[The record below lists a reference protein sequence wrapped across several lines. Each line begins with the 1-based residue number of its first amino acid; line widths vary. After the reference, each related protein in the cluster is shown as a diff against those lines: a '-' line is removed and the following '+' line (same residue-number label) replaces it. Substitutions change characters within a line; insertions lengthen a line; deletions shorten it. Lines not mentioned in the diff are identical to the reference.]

1 MANATVELRA
11 SRFALVKRDRP
22 SEVIDIS
29 GDAAE
34 WLNRYSDK
42 TIPEFLYT
50 VYNSPP
56 ASIKNRRLYSIKAV
70 FRCSAL
76 SGFEGAPG
84 MEVAAK
90 TINPETITWS
100 NRPGRITDYY
110 LLGPEVRDRDA
121 ELTMAGENL
130 TNAQRSEFAAAFLKT
145 LTTFA
150 FCASYGETVKA
161 VNVAFKLEDGTA
173 PYIELTYDDSTN
185 VKSKITPSN
194 CPISGY
200 VNPRT
205 STSFQWTFEKDD
217 TYFCAGSFD
226 QANATL
232 HWREAGTSTWND
244 VAATG
249 SNKSLSIPANTFP
262 TAKTIEW
269 YLSGTDTTGTASQTE
284 VYSFSTAASLVTATA
299 ISPANT
305 IESNNQPITFRWS
318 YSSQDGFAPT
328 RYLFRWKRETDADYT
343 TLIDS
348 TDVVNEHTFQA
359 NTFPTGTIQWV
370 VIAYNIDGVPSG
382 GSAKNF
388 ISYGAPEP
396 PTVYATNVPF
406 SKVSWQAE
414 DQQGYEIK
422 IDDTEYGPYFG
433 TEKEFEVPEMLTD
446 GKHVIRVRAIGTY
459 GIWSEWGTT
468 DVTVENEPGEEIVL
482 SGEPGVEN
490 QLSWTTEEETADFLI
505 YRNGVPIGRT
515 TRKAFTDRFAGGS
528 VRYQV
533 FNRLTSGNYSA
544 SNEVEVNSTMNGS
557 YIAELSGTEWLE
569 IKLSMRD
576 QRDPEYEDSAES
588 FYDHLAGDIFPSA
601 TLSGYRDSKVSFSAL
616 FLKEQEPEEG
626 QFRNLI
632 GKPVILK
639 LRDGTVFV
647 GILEQWRRTV
657 RKRFWTAY
665 SFSVRR
671 IEWEDYVDD
680 TQ

>member
-1 MANATVELRA
+1 MANATLELRA

-90 TINPETITWS
+90 TINPETLTWS

-161 VNVAFKLEDGTA
+161 VNVAFKLEDSTE
-173 PYIELTYDDSTN
+173 PYIELTYDDSIN
-185 VKSKITPSN
+185 VRSKISQSS
-194 CPISGY
+194 CPTSGY

-205 STSFQWTFEKDD
+205 ATAFQWTFEKDD
-217 TYFCAGSFD
+217 TYFCAGTFE
-226 QANATL
+226 QANAAL
-232 HWREAGTSTWND
+232 HWRTAGTSTWND
-244 VAATG
+244 VAASG
-249 SNKSLSIPANTFP
+249 SNKSITIPANTFP
-262 TAKTIEW
+262 EAETIEW
-269 YLSGTDTTGTASQTE
+269 YLSGTDTVGTASQTD
-284 VYSFSTAASLVTATA
+284 VYSFSTEASLVRATA

-318 YSSQDGFAPT
+318 YSSTDGFAPT
-328 RYLFRWKRETDADYT
+328 RYLLRWKRETDTEYT
-343 TLIDS
+343 TLVDS
-348 TDVVNEHTFQA
+348 TEVINEYTAPA
-359 NTFPTGTIQWV
+359 NTFPSGTIQWKV
-370 VIAYNIDGVPSG
+370 DAYNIDGILNEG
-382 GSAKNF
+382 ETKNF
-388 ISYGAPEP
+388 ISYGAPDA
-396 PTVYATNVPF
+396 PTVIASNVPF
-406 SKVSWQAE
+406 SKISWQAE
-414 DQQGYEIK
+414 DQQGYEIEV
-422 IDDTEYGPYFG
+422 DETAYGPYFG

-446 GKHVIRVRAIGTY
+446 GNHDVRVRVIGTY
-459 GIWSEWGTT
+459 GLWSEWGQTT
-468 DVTVENEPGEEIVL
+468 VTVENEPGVEIDL
-482 SGEPGVEN
+482 SGEPGVEA
-490 QLSWTTEEETADFLI
+490 QLSWSTEEETADFLI
-505 YRNGVPIGRT
+505 YRNGVPIGHT
-515 TRKAFTDRFAGGS
+515 ARKTFTDRLYAGS
-528 VRYQV
+528 ARYQV
-533 FNRLTSGNYSA
+533 INRLTSGNYSA
-544 SNEVEVNSTMNGS
+544 SNEADINSDMNS
-557 YIAELSGTEWLE
+557 AYIAELSGTEWLE
-569 IKLSMRD
+569 LKLSMRD
-576 QRDPEYEDSAES
+576 QIDPEYEESAES
-588 FYDHLAGDIFPSA
+588 FYDHLAGDTFPSV
-601 TLSGYRDSKVSFSAL
+601 TLSGCRESKVSFSAL
-616 FLKEQEPEEG
+616 FLKEQEQEERR
-626 QFRNLI
+626 FRNLI

-647 GILEQWRRTV
+647 GILDQWRRTLK
-657 RKRFWTAY
+657 KRFWTAY
-665 SFSVRR
+665 SFSVRQ